1 MWLVKHTYIFRF
13 IKTDRKK
20 KTILV
25 LAEIEERIGSEVN
38 NTMRQRKKAHKVRDA
53 PVYV

>member
-13 IKTDRKK
+13 INRNRKK
-20 KTILV
+20 NPILV

-38 NTMRQRKKAHKVRDA
+38 NTMRQRKKVHKVRDA